1 MPKSRTAGMPRACA
15 RRASSTTWFMESW
28 KIPGIEAMGFFTSS
42 PAVTKIGYTKSS
54 GESRVSRTRP
64 RSPAVRLV
72 LLSLCCGKANSL
84 TPLRRVAREEVRD
97 RLDEARY
104 RVLGGFGVDA
114 QTAFAGGAGRD
125 RAYTNDPRP

>member
-1 MPKSRTAGMPRACA
+1 
-15 RRASSTTWFMESW
+15 MESW

-64 RSPAVRLV
+64 RNSAVRLV
-72 LLSLCCGKANSL
+72 LLSLCWGKAISL

-97 RLDEARY
+97 RLDETRY
-104 RVLGGFGVDA
+104 RVLSGFGGDA
-114 QTAFAGGAGRD
+114 QTVFAGSIGSD
-125 RAYTNDPRP
+125 RAYTND